1 MRKEDL
7 HFMRNAPSR
16 KWCYDFCNYNTIR
29 GIFPV
34 FYFNSLFFFKNTV
47 GGGFKDAYAFAS
59 TWFTLLYDDNAIEVC
74 GETVLKKSAFAAF
87 MSCSFAAL

>member
-1 MRKEDL
+1 MISVIITP
-7 HFMRNAPSR
+7 FA
-16 KWCYDFCNYNTIR
+16 
-29 GIFPV
+29 V
-34 FYFNSLFFFKNTV
+34 FSQYFISIVCFFFKNTV